1 MSTRQ
6 DALERSTEAPHPR
19 ETGIL
24 FGHDA
29 AEQTLL
35 ASYRSGRIGHAWIIG
50 GPVGI
55 GKATFAYRLAR
66 FLLAHPDPAAPA
78 VQSAISLS
86 VAADSPTARRVAAK
100 SHGDLLVLERTPGES
115 GQLRSVITVDE
126 VRRTV
131 AFYGST
137 AGQGGW
143 RICVVDSADEL
154 KYPEA
159 SNALLKVLEEPPPR
173 SLFLLVSHVPGRL
186 LPTIRSRC
194 RRLMLSALSQADV
207 AKAAA
212 AALGKDASDDDI
224 RKASAAADG
233 SVARAIALL
242 DGEHLAMREHI
253 VALLGQLPLTD
264 PRALHALGDSLDRSD
279 GDAFVTFVDTVRDW
293 LSARVARETPDTA
306 RLAQLAEVWEK
317 LTRAAW
323 EVEVYNLERKP
334 MVFSVFGSL
343 AETVR
348 R

>member
-1 MSTRQ
+1 
-6 DALERSTEAPHPR
+6 LY
-19 ETGIL
+19 
-24 FGHDA
+24 GHDA
-29 AEQTLL
+29 AEQVLL
-35 ASYRSGRIGHAWIIG
+35 ASYRSGRIAHAWLIG

-55 GKATFAYRLAR
+55 GKATLAYRMAR
-66 FLLAHPDPAAPA
+66 FVLAHPDPTAPV
-78 VQSAISLS
+78 VQSATSLS
-86 VAADSPTARRVAAK
+86 VAADSPVARRVAAK
-100 SHGDLLVLERTPGES
+100 SHSDLLVLERTPGES
-115 GQLRSVITVDE
+115 GQLRTVITVDD

-143 RICVVDSADEL
+143 RVCVVDSADEL
-154 KYPEA
+154 KNPEA

-194 RRLMLSALSQADV
+194 RRLTLRALTQADV
-207 AKAAA
+207 ASAAA
-212 AALGKDASDDDI
+212 AALSKDTNDKDI
-224 RKASAAADG
+224 QKASAAAEG

-253 VALLGQLPLTD
+253 VALLSQLPQTD
-264 PRALHALGDSLDRSD
+264 ARALHALGDSLDRSD
-279 GDAFVTFVDTVRDW
+279 SNALATFVDTVRDW
-293 LSARVARETPDTA
+293 LSSRLAREALDTR

-317 LTRAAW
+317 LNRTAW
-323 EVEVYNLERKP
+323 EVEVFNLERKP

-343 AETVR
+343 AETAR

>member
-1 MSTRQ
+1 MRR
-6 DALERSTEAPHPR
+6 AAAELSTEAPHPR
-19 ETGIL
+19 ETGTL
-24 FGHDA
+24 FGHHA

-35 ASYRSGRIGHAWIIG
+35 ASYRSGRIAHAWLIG

-55 GKATFAYRLAR
+55 GKATLAYRMAR
-66 FLLAHPDPAAPA
+66 FVLAHPDPAAQA
-78 VQSAISLS
+78 VQSANSLS
-86 VAADSPTARRVAAK
+86 VAADSPLARRVAAK
-100 SHGDLLVLERTPGES
+100 SHSDLLVLERMPGES
-115 GQLRSVITVDE
+115 GQLRTVITVDD

-143 RICVVDSADEL
+143 RVCVVDSADEL

-194 RRLMLSALSQADV
+194 RRLTLYALTQADV
-207 AKAAA
+207 ASAAA
-212 AALGKDASDDDI
+212 AALGKDMNDEDI
-224 RKASAAADG
+224 RKASAAAEG

-253 VALLGQLPLTD
+253 VALLSQLPQTD
-264 PRALHALGDSLDRSD
+264 ARALHALGDSLDRS
-279 GDAFVTFVDTVRDW
+279 GSEAFATFVETVRDW
-293 LSARVARETPDTA
+293 LSSRLAREAPDTR

-317 LTRAAW
+317 LNRTAW
-323 EVEVYNLERKP
+323 EVEVFNLERKP

-343 AETVR
+343 AETAR

>member
-1 MSTRQ
+1 MRR
-6 DALERSTEAPHPR
+6 AAAELSTEAPHPR
-19 ETGIL
+19 ESNVL

-29 AEQTLL
+29 AEQALL
-35 ASYRSGRIGHAWIIG
+35 ASYRSGRIAHAWLIG

-55 GKATFAYRLAR
+55 GKATLAYHMAR
-66 FLLAHPDPAAPA
+66 FVLAHPDPAAPA
-78 VQSAISLS
+78 VQSATSLS
-86 VAADSPTARRVAAK
+86 VAADNPLVRRVAAK
-100 SHGDLLVLERTPGES
+100 SHSDLLVLERTPNES
-115 GQLRSVITVDE
+115 GQLRTVITVDD

-143 RICVVDSADEL
+143 RVCVVDSADEL

-194 RRLMLSALSQADV
+194 RRLTLRALTQADV

-212 AALGKDASDDDI
+212 AALGKDTNDADVH
-224 RKASAAADG
+224 KASAAAEG

-242 DGEHLAMREHI
+242 DGEHLAMRENI
-253 VALLGQLPLTD
+253 VALLNQLPQTD
-264 PRALHALGDSLDRSD
+264 ARALHALGDSLDRSD
-279 GDAFVTFVDTVRDW
+279 AHALATFVDTVRDW
-293 LSARVARETPDTA
+293 LSSRLAREAPDTR

-317 LTRAAW
+317 LNRTAW
-323 EVEVYNLERKP
+323 EVEVFNLERKP

-343 AETVR
+343 AETAR

>member
-1 MSTRQ
+1 VSTRR
-6 DALERSTEAPHPR
+6 AAAELSTETPPPR
-19 ETGIL
+19 ETTVL

-29 AEQTLL
+29 AEQVLL
-35 ASYRSGRIGHAWIIG
+35 ASYRSGRIAHAWLIG

-55 GKATFAYRLAR
+55 GKATLAYRMAR
-66 FLLAHPDPAAPA
+66 FVLAHPDPAETA
-78 VQSAISLS
+78 VQSATSLS
-86 VAADSPTARRVAAK
+86 VAPDSPIARRVAAK
-100 SHGDLLVLERTPGES
+100 SHSDLLVLERTPGDS
-115 GQLRSVITVDE
+115 GQLRTVITVDD

-143 RICVVDSADEL
+143 RVCVVDSADEL
-154 KYPEA
+154 KNPEA

-194 RRLMLSALSQADV
+194 RRLTLRALNQADV
-207 AKAAA
+207 ARATA
-212 AALGKDASDDDI
+212 AALSKDTNDEGI
-224 RKASAAADG
+224 RKASAAAEG
-233 SVARAIALL
+233 SVARAVALL

-253 VALLGQLPLTD
+253 VALLSQLPQTD
-264 PRALHALGDSLDRSD
+264 ARALHALGDSLDRSD
-279 GDAFVTFVDTVRDW
+279 GGALVTFVDTVRDW
-293 LSARVARETPDTA
+293 LSSRLAREVPDTH

-317 LTRAAW
+317 LHRTAW
-323 EVEVYNLERKP
+323 EVEVFNLERKP

-343 AETVR
+343 AETAR

>member
-1 MSTRQ
+1 VSARRAATEPSTN
-6 DALERSTEAPHPR
+6 TPHPR
-19 ETGIL
+19 ETNIL

-29 AEQTLL
+29 AEQVLL
-35 ASYRSGRIGHAWIIG
+35 AGYRGGRIAHAWLIG

-55 GKATFAYRLAR
+55 GKATLAYRAAR
-66 FLLAHPDPAAPA
+66 FVLTHPDPTASV
-78 VQSAISLS
+78 VQSATSLS
-86 VAADSPTARRVAAK
+86 VTADSPIARRVAAK
-100 SHGDLLVLERTPGES
+100 SHNDLLVLERTPGDS
-115 GQLRSVITVDE
+115 GQLRTVITVDD

-143 RICVVDSADEL
+143 RVCVVDSADEL
-154 KYPEA
+154 KNPEA

-173 SLFLLVSHVPGRL
+173 SLFFLVSHVPGRL

-194 RRLMLSALSQADV
+194 RRLTLSALTPDDV

-212 AALGKDASDDDI
+212 AALGKDANDEDI
-224 RKASAAADG
+224 RKASAAAEG

-253 VALLGQLPLTD
+253 VALLSQLPQTD
-264 PRALHALGDSLDRSD
+264 ARALHVLGDSLDRSND
-279 GDAFVTFVDTVRDW
+279 DALATFVDTVRDW
-293 LSARVARETPDTA
+293 LSSRLACEAPDTR

-317 LTRAAW
+317 LNRTAW
-323 EVEVYNLERKP
+323 EVEVFNLERKP

-343 AETVR
+343 AETAR